1 MILTS
6 KIPVDQRLGLVY
18 QYALDSDYY
27 SRDGLTWD
35 ETADAPEYS
44 NTSYDFRLSIGDSIR
59 AIDPFGYS
67 LKGLPVETLK
77 WIDRVESRMNS
88 SQEQTPNA

>member
-6 KIPVDQRLGLVY
+6 KITVDQRLGLVY
-18 QYALDSDYY
+18 NNALDSDYY

-44 NTSYDFRLSIGDSIR
+44 FTSYDFKVSIGDAIR
-59 AIDPFGYS
+59 TIDPFGYS
-67 LKGLPVETLK
+67 LKGLPNEVLQ
-77 WIDRVESRMNS
+77 WVDRVEKRMAAS
-88 SQEQTPNA
+88 IEESADA